1 MTAIRWNTR
10 YGWKLNTPD
19 MNLSAKRLVQ
29 ILEEN
34 GFVLKRMG
42 KGSHHIY
49 FNSITK
55 VTVPVPI
62 HNKDLKKGTFMGIL
76 KDAGIDTRKLFE

>member
-1 MTAIRWNTR
+1 M
-10 YGWKLNTPD
+10 D
-19 MNLSAKRLVQ
+19 LSPKRLVQ

-34 GFVLKRMG
+34 GFSLKRMG
-42 KGSHHIY
+42 KGSYHIY
-49 FNSITK
+49 YNPETK

-62 HNKDLKKGTFMGIL
+62 HGKDVKKGTFIGIL